1 MVSIHDTYEYHNYI
15 NSAPPVKEFKIR
27 PNTILDYIHKNH
39 PDQYKFIEDRRHV
52 LNNLNNLHVKY
63 TVFLPMSDEHFDFDR
78 YTYRGVVNMGT
89 NFIVSSVNGHELK
102 KTDNHVNSSQILVK
116 DIKLKNGC
124 INIIKNV
131 F

>member
-1 MVSIHDTYEYHNYI
+1 
-15 NSAPPVKEFKIR
+15 
-27 PNTILDYIHKNH
+27 
-39 PDQYKFIEDRRHV
+39 
-52 LNNLNNLHVKY
+52 
-63 TVFLPMSDEHFDFDR
+63 MSDEHFDFDR

>member
-15 NSAPPVKEFKIR
+15 NSAPPVNTFKIN

-39 PDQYKFIEDRRHV
+39 YDQYKFMEGRRHV

-63 TVFLPMSDEHFDFDR
+63 TVFLPMSDDHFDFDR
-78 YTYRGVVNMGT
+78 YTYRGVVNMST

-102 KTDNHVNSSQILVK
+102 KTNNHVNSSKILVK
-116 DIKLKNGC
+116 DIKLKNGS
-124 INIIKNV
+124 INIIKNI